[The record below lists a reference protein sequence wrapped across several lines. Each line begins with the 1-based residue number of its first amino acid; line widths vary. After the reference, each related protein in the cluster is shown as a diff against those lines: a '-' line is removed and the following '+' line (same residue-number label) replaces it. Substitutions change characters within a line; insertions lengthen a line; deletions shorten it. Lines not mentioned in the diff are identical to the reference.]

1 MLSRRGASA
10 PGRLRARLTLE
21 TPLDTPDGAGGFTR
35 IWVGGATL
43 AADIVPVR
51 AREGEFGEGHAGL
64 VTHRIV
70 IRGRSGIASGDR
82 FTLGAR
88 IFEIRAIH
96 DRDEDGRYLTCL
108 VQETGV

>member
-1 MLSRRGASA
+1 VLSRRGASR
-10 PGRLRARLTLE
+10 PGRLCKRVVLE
-21 TPLDTPDGAGGFTR
+21 KPVDTPDGFGGFTR
-35 IWVGGATL
+35 SWVSGSTF

-51 AREGEFGEGHAGL
+51 AVEGEFGEGHAGL

-70 IRGRSGIASGDR
+70 IRGRSDIASGNR
-82 FTLGAR
+82 LRLGVR

-108 VQETGV
+108 VQETGI